1 MNRLKI
7 PLSKLDAKAMLQQ
20 RRRPNLLTLS
30 ICEKIGHQRPPIEH
44 ASIERDIAMIRAKLN
59 DFAFSS
65 PVAKGRTLPIAD
77 AVTLALEH

>member
-1 MNRLKI
+1 
-7 PLSKLDAKAMLQQ
+7 MLQQ
-20 RRRPNLLTLS
+20 RRRPNLLTLYWTDT

-65 PVAKGRTLPIAD
+65 PVAKGRTLSIAD